1 MHVPFLRRASVG
13 ARLAALSSALFAL
26 LFAAFV
32 WALTHAAS
40 GQIAD
45 QVHARIDEKDRSI
58 AAMIALFDEALTA
71 EASRA
76 MTLFASFL
84 PAGYALDA
92 ARTIDV
98 AGVATPALTAGGQ
111 TLNLDFSI
119 PDQFLQKSG
128 AIATIFARR
137 GDDFVRVTTSL
148 KKQDGSRAIGTLLD
162 RKGPAYAPLVAGR
175 TYTGLATLFGK
186 RYITQYKPIADASG
200 AIVGALFVGI
210 DVGAEMRLVENG
222 IRQLKIGEHGY
233 YFVLDASDGPARG
246 TLLVHPARAGQ
257 RADDAAAPY
266 AQMLAAREGQLSYTS
281 TDAAAG
287 DDGPRAKFVSFVTV
301 PQWQWLVGGIAIDDE
316 VMAGMRATRN
326 RFAAIGCAFVLAF
339 AALFVAVVKRVVSR
353 PLDAA
358 AHASERFAAGDL
370 SVRIGAHGK
379 HDKHDKHGKH
389 DARDGAA
396 RPPASGRNDEIG
408 RLVRAVDGIGDGLA
422 RIVAQVRR
430 GAADIAHGSVRIG
443 AHGKHD
449 KHDKHDKHG
458 KHDARDGAARPPAS
472 GRNDEIGRLVRAVD
486 GIGDG
491 LARIVAQVRRGA
503 ADIAHG
509 TVTIAAGSSDMA
521 ARIATQASSVEQTA
535 ASMEQITAAV
545 QQNADHA
552 AQASALATGASSAA
566 TTGGAA
572 VQRVVATMGD
582 IQGVARRIAEITG
595 VIEGIAFQTNIL
607 ALNAAVEAARA
618 GEHGRGFAVVASEVR
633 ALAQRSAAAAKEI
646 DALVGESATTAE
658 HGFRI
663 AEDARAA
670 MQDIVARVDQVRAI
684 IAEISAASREQS
696 SGIEQVNLAVTQ
708 IGAAT
713 QQNATLIADAERA
726 AAELRDE
733 AAQLAHAVSVF
744 RLAADEGVLDAR

>member
-379 HDKHDKHGKH
+379 HDKHGKH

-396 RPPASGRNDEIG
+396 RPPASGR
-408 RLVRAVDGIGDGLA
+408 
-422 RIVAQVRR
+422 
-430 GAADIAHGSVRIG
+430 S
-443 AHGKHD
+443 
-449 KHDKHDKHG
+449 
-458 KHDARDGAARPPAS
+458 
-472 GRNDEIGRLVRAVD
+472 DEIGRLVRAVD

-726 AAELRDE
+726 AAALRDE

>member
-430 GAADIAHGSVRIG
+430 GAADIAHG
-443 AHGKHD
+443 
-449 KHDKHDKHG
+449 
-458 KHDARDGAARPPAS
+458 
-472 GRNDEIGRLVRAVD
+472 
-486 GIGDG
+486 
-491 LARIVAQVRRGA
+491 
-503 ADIAHG
+503 

>member
-13 ARLAALSSALFAL
+13 ARLAALSSALFAV

-32 WALTHAAS
+32 WALTHAA
-40 GQIAD
+40 GNQVAD

-379 HDKHDKHGKH
+379 HGKH

-396 RPPASGRNDEIG
+396 RPPASGR
-408 RLVRAVDGIGDGLA
+408 
-422 RIVAQVRR
+422 
-430 GAADIAHGSVRIG
+430 S
-443 AHGKHD
+443 
-449 KHDKHDKHG
+449 
-458 KHDARDGAARPPAS
+458 
-472 GRNDEIGRLVRAVD
+472 DEIGRLVRAVD

-726 AAELRDE
+726 AAALRDE

>member
-32 WALTHAAS
+32 WALTYAAS

-316 VMAGMRATRN
+316 VMADMRATRN

-370 SVRIGAHGK
+370 SVRIGAH
-379 HDKHDKHGKH
+379 DKHDKHGKH

-396 RPPASGRNDEIG
+396 RPPASGR
-408 RLVRAVDGIGDGLA
+408 
-422 RIVAQVRR
+422 
-430 GAADIAHGSVRIG
+430 S
-443 AHGKHD
+443 
-449 KHDKHDKHG
+449 
-458 KHDARDGAARPPAS
+458 
-472 GRNDEIGRLVRAVD
+472 DEIGRLVRAVD

-726 AAELRDE
+726 AAALRDE

-744 RLAADEGVLDAR
+744 RLAADEPTLDAR

>member
-1 MHVPFLRRASVG
+1 MTRAFRQRTRHRTPESFMHVPFLRRASVG

-379 HDKHDKHGKH
+379 HGKH

-396 RPPASGRNDEIG
+396 RPPASGR
-408 RLVRAVDGIGDGLA
+408 
-422 RIVAQVRR
+422 
-430 GAADIAHGSVRIG
+430 S
-443 AHGKHD
+443 
-449 KHDKHDKHG
+449 
-458 KHDARDGAARPPAS
+458 
-472 GRNDEIGRLVRAVD
+472 DEIGRLVRAVD

-726 AAELRDE
+726 AAALRDE

>member
-1 MHVPFLRRASVG
+1 MNVPFLRRASVG

-32 WALTHAAS
+32 WALTHAAA

-76 MTLFASFL
+76 MTLLGSFL
-84 PAGYALDA
+84 PPGYALDP
-92 ARTIDV
+92 ARTVDV

-119 PDQFLQKSG
+119 PDQFLLKSG
-128 AIATIFARR
+128 AIATIFARK

-162 RKGPAYAPLVAGR
+162 RKGPAYAPLVAGN

-233 YFVLDASDGPARG
+233 YFVLDASNGPTRG
-246 TLLVHPARAGQ
+246 NLIVHPQRAGQ

-266 AQMLAAREGQLSYTS
+266 AQMLAAKEGQLSYTS
-281 TDAAAG
+281 TDTAAS
-287 DDGPRAKFVSFVTV
+287 DSGPRAKFVSFVTV

-370 SVRIGAHGK
+370 SVRIA
-379 HDKHDKHGKH
+379 
-389 DARDGAA
+389 ARGVHDGAA
-396 RPPASGRNDEIG
+396 DPHASGRG
-408 RLVRAVDGIGDGLA
+408 
-422 RIVAQVRR
+422 
-430 GAADIAHGSVRIG
+430 
-443 AHGKHD
+443 
-449 KHDKHDKHG
+449 
-458 KHDARDGAARPPAS
+458 
-472 GRNDEIGRLVRAVD
+472 DEIGRLVRAVD

-552 AQASALATGASSAA
+552 AQANALATGASSAA

-582 IQGVARRIAEITG
+582 IQGVARKIAEITS
-595 VIEGIAFQTNIL
+595 VIEAIAFQTNIL

-618 GEHGRGFAVVASEVR
+618 GEHGKGFAVVASEVR

-646 DALVGESATTAE
+646 DALVGESATTVE

-726 AAELRDE
+726 AAALRDE

-744 RLAADEGVLDAR
+744 KLAAEERAHARDETRAASARVAAH

>member
-1 MHVPFLRRASVG
+1 MTRAFRQRTRHRTPESFMHVPFLRRASVG

-396 RPPASGRNDEIG
+396 RPPASGR
-408 RLVRAVDGIGDGLA
+408 
-422 RIVAQVRR
+422 
-430 GAADIAHGSVRIG
+430 S
-443 AHGKHD
+443 
-449 KHDKHDKHG
+449 
-458 KHDARDGAARPPAS
+458 
-472 GRNDEIGRLVRAVD
+472 DEIGRLVRAVD

-726 AAELRDE
+726 AAALRDE

>member
-379 HDKHDKHGKH
+379 H
-389 DARDGAA
+389 
-396 RPPASGRNDEIG
+396 
-408 RLVRAVDGIGDGLA
+408 
-422 RIVAQVRR
+422 
-430 GAADIAHGSVRIG
+430 
-443 AHGKHD
+443 GKHD

-472 GRNDEIGRLVRAVD
+472 GRSDEIGRLVRAVD

-663 AEDARAA
+663 AADARAA

-696 SGIEQVNLAVTQ
+696 GGIEQVNLAVTQ

-726 AAELRDE
+726 AAALRDE

-744 RLAADEGVLDAR
+744 RLAADEPTLDAR

>member
-316 VMAGMRATRN
+316 VMADMRATRN

-379 HDKHDKHGKH
+379 HG
-389 DARDGAA
+389 
-396 RPPASGRNDEIG
+396 
-408 RLVRAVDGIGDGLA
+408 
-422 RIVAQVRR
+422 
-430 GAADIAHGSVRIG
+430 
-443 AHGKHD
+443 

-472 GRNDEIGRLVRAVD
+472 GRSDEIGRLVRAVD

-726 AAELRDE
+726 AAALRDE

>member
-379 HDKHDKHGKH
+379 HGKH

-396 RPPASGRNDEIG
+396 RPPASGR
-408 RLVRAVDGIGDGLA
+408 
-422 RIVAQVRR
+422 
-430 GAADIAHGSVRIG
+430 S
-443 AHGKHD
+443 
-449 KHDKHDKHG
+449 
-458 KHDARDGAARPPAS
+458 
-472 GRNDEIGRLVRAVD
+472 DEIGRLVRAVD

-696 SGIEQVNLAVTQ
+696 GGIEQVNLAVTQ

-726 AAELRDE
+726 AAALRDE
-733 AAQLAHAVSVF
+733 AAQLAQAVSVF
-744 RLAADEGVLDAR
+744 RLAADEPTLDAR

>member
-379 HDKHDKHGKH
+379 HDKHGKH

-396 RPPASGRNDEIG
+396 RPPASGR
-408 RLVRAVDGIGDGLA
+408 
-422 RIVAQVRR
+422 
-430 GAADIAHGSVRIG
+430 S
-443 AHGKHD
+443 
-449 KHDKHDKHG
+449 
-458 KHDARDGAARPPAS
+458 
-472 GRNDEIGRLVRAVD
+472 DEIGRLVRAVD

-696 SGIEQVNLAVTQ
+696 GGIEQVNLAVTQ

-726 AAELRDE
+726 AAALRDE

>member
-175 TYTGLATLFGK
+175 TYTGLAMLFGK

-379 HDKHDKHGKH
+379 HDKHGKH

-396 RPPASGRNDEIG
+396 RPPASGR
-408 RLVRAVDGIGDGLA
+408 
-422 RIVAQVRR
+422 
-430 GAADIAHGSVRIG
+430 S
-443 AHGKHD
+443 
-449 KHDKHDKHG
+449 
-458 KHDARDGAARPPAS
+458 
-472 GRNDEIGRLVRAVD
+472 DEIGRLVRAVD

-726 AAELRDE
+726 AAALRDE

-744 RLAADEGVLDAR
+744 RLAADEPTLDAR